1 MPADLTSAVKS
12 QWTRTVPSAP
22 SPVARGFEEHLV
34 TDHLLTDLRRRTVSG
49 AFVTIV
55 GQGAQFLLNLI
66 SIMVLARLL
75 TPRDFGLFAMVTAV
89 IGYLRVFKD
98 AGLSTATVQR
108 EEITQAQVSNLFW
121 INVGLS
127 GAITLLLAASSPLV
141 ARFYHEPRLIGVTLT
156 LSATFLLNGLAVQ
169 HAALL
174 RRQMRFKALTVIQ
187 ISSTSIGVVL
197 AIGMALLGYKYW
209 ALVVSNLV
217 MVLTMTLFTW
227 LAMPWRPCAPS
238 RQSGTRP
245 LISFG
250 ANMASGG
257 FVYSLATG
265 MDGMLIGRYCGAASL
280 GLYSRATAL
289 LRRPAEQ
296 FLSPIGSVFLPV
308 LSRVQNQPER
318 YRRTFLQIY
327 EAMAL
332 VSCLVTGLLFALA
345 RPLTLAVLGPKWE
358 QASIIFAAFAAA
370 ALFTAPATASTW
382 LFSSQGRGREWLIT
396 SSVLSAITLG
406 SFLIGLPYGPAG
418 VAITASI
425 IGTVVGLPAL
435 YYFAGR
441 QGPVTTGDLWK
452 RVLRYIPLWVTV
464 CGSTYLLL
472 GFCPDAKPLMQLIIC
487 APVGALAG
495 TIMICSLS
503 PMRRTALGLINI
515 VRELRFGRAV
525 SKTS

>member
-1 MPADLTSAVKS
+1 
-12 QWTRTVPSAP
+12 
-22 SPVARGFEEHLV
+22 
-34 TDHLLTDLRRRTVSG
+34 
-49 AFVTIV
+49 
-55 GQGAQFLLNLI
+55 
-66 SIMVLARLL
+66 MVLARLL

-108 EEITQAQVSNLFW
+108 EDITQAQVSNLFW

-257 FVYSLATG
+257 FIYSLATG

-280 GLYSRATAL
+280 GLYSRAAAL

-296 FLSPIGSVFLPV
+296 FLSPIGSVFLPM

-332 VSCLVTGLLFALA
+332 VSCFVTGLIVCARAATHFGCPRSKMGAGFYYFRRLRRGRALHRA
-345 RPLTLAVLGPKWE
+345 CHSFNMAFLKSGPRQGMANYE
-358 QASIIFAAFAAA
+358 FGLVSYHSRI
-370 ALFTAPATASTW
+370 LPDR
-382 LFSSQGRGREWLIT
+382 SSFWSGRGSHRCFNYWDGSRIT
-396 SSVLSAITLG
+396 R
-406 SFLIGLPYGPAG
+406 
-418 VAITASI
+418 
-425 IGTVVGLPAL
+425 AL
-435 YYFAGR
+435 LFCR
-441 QGPVTTGDLWK
+441 TT
-452 RVLRYIPLWVTV
+452 
-464 CGSTYLLL
+464 
-472 GFCPDAKPLMQLIIC
+472 
-487 APVGALAG
+487 
-495 TIMICSLS
+495 
-503 PMRRTALGLINI
+503 
-515 VRELRFGRAV
+515 RARHDG
-525 SKTS
+525 

>member
-1 MPADLTSAVKS
+1 MSIDLSNVEKS
-12 QWTRTVPSAP
+12 QWTGSVRSAAAP
-22 SPVARGFEEHLV
+22 IASVFEKHLA
-34 TDHLLTDLRRRTVSG
+34 TDHLLKDLRHRTVSG
-49 AFVTIV
+49 AFVTII

-108 EEITQAQVSNLFW
+108 EGITQAQVSNLFW
-121 INVGLS
+121 INVALS
-127 GAITLLLAASSPLV
+127 GAITLLLAASAPLV

-187 ISSTSIGVVL
+187 ISSTAIGVVV
-197 AIGMALLGYKYW
+197 AICMALFGYKYW
-209 ALVVSNLV
+209 ALVVSNVV
-217 MVLTMTLFTW
+217 MILMMTLFTW
-227 LAMPWRPCAPS
+227 LANPWRPCAPS
-238 RQSGTRP
+238 RRSGTRP

-257 FVYSLATG
+257 FIYSLAMG
-265 MDGMLIGRYCGAASL
+265 MDSMLVGRYCGAASL
-280 GLYSRATAL
+280 GLYSRAAAL

-332 VSCLVTGLLFALA
+332 ASCFVTGLLFALA

-370 ALFTAPATASTW
+370 AIFTAPATAATW
-382 LFSSQGRGREWLIT
+382 LFSSQGRGKEWLIT
-396 SSVLSAITLG
+396 SSVLSAITVG
-406 SFLIGLPYGPAG
+406 SFLIGLSFGPAG
-418 VAITASI
+418 VAIAAAV
-425 IGTVVGLPAL
+425 IGTVIGLPAL
-435 YYFAGR
+435 YYYAGR
-441 QGPVTTGDLWK
+441 RGPVRTVDLWK
-452 RVLRYIPLWVTV
+452 GVLRYIPLWLTV
-464 CGSTYLLL
+464 SGSTYLLL
-472 GFCPDAKPLMQLIIC
+472 GCFPQAKPLIQLIIC
-487 APVGALAG
+487 APVGS
-495 TIMICSLS
+495 ICGIILICMVA
-503 PMRRTALGLINI
+503 PMRRMAWQLRDILH
-515 VRELRFGRAV
+515 ELKFRRTVPGQA
-525 SKTS
+525 